1 MEKRDYLAWAALI
14 SALVVTASAEW
25 ALAVAC
31 GFSPWIAAGVPASL
45 DIYAVRSLRAKRD
58 VPYVVISMIIVQAL
72 AHLVAAGMLS
82 VSVPLVVLVSSVAP
96 LVLWRVHAL
105 GTQTPVSLET
115 RVATDSDSQ
124 GLTEVSTQVN
134 SEHPGT
140 HLRTHPNSVVSTEL
154 STAEY
159 GPGNAESDQE
169 QQKPTYGRL
178 RAIETLSAAPQS
190 PTESETH
197 QDLEPDSEV
206 STDSGEVSTGKLSD
220 SEARRVIEQCFREGV
235 STRKTAEFATRSQ
248 THVSRV
254 FRELKAA

>member
-1 MEKRDYLAWAALI
+1 MEKKDWLAWAARI

-31 GFSPWIAAGVPASL
+31 GFHPWIAAGVPASL

-58 VPYVVISMIIVQAL
+58 VPYVVIAVIIVQAL

-105 GTQTPVSLET
+105 GTQTQNSP
-115 RVATDSDSQ
+115 
-124 GLTEVSTQVN
+124 GLTEVS
-134 SEHPGT
+134 SE
-140 HLRTHPNSVVSTEL
+140 THPNSVVLATLPVVSTEP

-159 GPGNAESDQE
+159 GAVNAESDQE
-169 QQKPTYGRL
+169 QQEPTYGRL
-178 RAIETLSAAPQS
+178 RAVQTLLAAPQS
-190 PTESETH
+190 LTEAETH
-197 QDLEPDSEV
+197 QDSEPDSEV

-220 SEARRVIEQCFREGV
+220 SEARRVIEQCFRDGV
-235 STRKTAEFATRSQ
+235 STRKTAELATRSQ